1 MSEPSSH
8 ASLASAPASA
18 PASTRGFILWFTGP
32 SGAGKSTLANA
43 VARRLSTLRQL
54 PLEILDGDEV
64 RTHLSKGLGFSREDR
79 DTNVHRI
86 AYVARLLASHGVS
99 VITATISPYAETRR
113 QLRELAEQRGI
124 PFLEVFASAPLEALI
139 ARDVKGLYKKALA
152 GEVAQFTGVSDPYE
166 APEAPEIRVETDREA
181 VEHSTETIVAAL
193 RARGLLSSSSTTATT
208 AATRPHAGA

>member
-1 MSEPSSH
+1 MGIGP
-8 ASLASAPASA
+8 
-18 PASTRGFILWFTGP
+18 GFILWFTGP

-43 VARRLSTLRQL
+43 VARRLASQL

-124 PFLEVFASAPLEALI
+124 PFIEVYARAPLEALI

-152 GEVAQFTGVSDPYE
+152 GEVPQFTGVSDPYE

-181 VEHSTETIVAAL
+181 VEHSTETIVEGL
-193 RARGLLSSSSTTATT
+193 RARGLLPASSNAAPTAT
-208 AATRPHAGA
+208 ARPHAGA